1 MIIDKILDRKDGEKY
16 NARLFY
22 IDTVKSSTIFNDN
35 NDRYNK
41 IALALDSGDNKD
53 VQKQLNLYII
63 ENDYNSNIIE
73 YINSVEWIR

>member
-1 MIIDKILDRKDGEKY
+1 MIIDKILDRKGGGEY
-16 NARLFY
+16 NARHFY
-22 IDTVKSSTIFNDN
+22 NDMVTYG
-35 NDRYNK
+35 NDK
-41 IALALDSGDNKD
+41 IALALDCGDNKD

>member
-63 ENDYNSNIIE
+63 ENDYNPNIIE